1 MVDCGRKE
9 FGKMDAKL
17 VPRIVDGVYIL
28 RAWWFSIVSPFK
40 LLCQYLVEV
49 LNEIQNLFFEVIY

>member
-1 MVDCGRKE
+1 
-9 FGKMDAKL
+9 MDAKL